1 VSGQLIEQIVNG
13 VILGAIY
20 ALMGAGLTL
29 IYGTMRVLNFA
40 YGEFYMLGGYAFLL
54 LTSAAG
60 MPWPLA
66 LVLAA
71 VLVFAFAA
79 VTAAGVVQP
88 LLARPGWDFSTIAAT
103 LGISI
108 ALQNAALAIWGER
121 FQSVP
126 YMVDGTLEVAGLH
139 IPYQRLLIV
148 AAATVLIAGSAAILS
163 FTRFGRAVRAT
174 AQDREAARVLGV
186 PADRTSILAFAFG
199 SALAAL
205 AGMILAPIYAVS
217 PWMGVPLALKAFA
230 VVVLGGLGSFRGAV
244 VAGLLLGI
252 VEAVGVALTSSEW
265 REAIAFAVLI
275 AVIWVRPWGLYGV
288 ERSVR

>member
-1 VSGQLIEQIVNG
+1 MSGQLIEQIVNG

-54 LTSAAG
+54 LTSGAET
-60 MPWPLA
+60 PWPLA

-71 VLVFAFAA
+71 ILVFAFAA

-108 ALQNAALAIWGER
+108 AMQNAALAIWGER

-126 YMVDGTLEVAGLH
+126 YMVDGTLEVAGLY

-148 AAATVLIAGSAAILS
+148 AAAAVLIAGTAAILS

-275 AVIWVRPWGLYGV
+275 AVIWVRPWGLYGM
-288 ERSVR
+288 ERLVR